1 MGSPLD
7 LHGAISAE
15 EKTFIESWE
24 NVGTGTHYIIQENR
38 RGDEVQTG
46 ITGRRT
52 FRLSTYERMLTEER
66 CLDPRNNPFRNGSFR
81 PITVPTGVSI
91 ETNPNAMSDEDI
103 NRLFT
108 ASDVAWDEYMAVID
122 SPATLGRMLELAE
135 NSNLSLKRY
144 RELERR
150 QERFSQVGKRVT
162 HKDPDI
168 QRQID
173 SIGSGEPT
181 GGGNP
186 PRSRNTAIRA
196 TSHTQAAS

>member
-1 MGSPLD
+1 MVSPLE
-7 LHGAISAE
+7 LHGSITAE
-15 EKTFIESWE
+15 EKTFIETWE
-24 NVGTGTHYIIQENR
+24 NVGAGTTYVIQENR
-38 RGDEVQTG
+38 RGDEVHVQ

-52 FRLSTYERMLTEER
+52 FRLSTYERMITEER
-66 CLDPRNNPFRNGSFR
+66 CLDPRNNPFKNGTFR
-81 PITVPTGVSI
+81 PITVPEGVNI
-91 ETNPNAMSDEDI
+91 ESNPNAMSDADI

-150 QERFSQVGKRVT
+150 HEKFSNIGKRVT
-162 HKDPDI
+162 HKDPEI
-168 QRQID
+168 QKQID
-173 SIGSGEPT
+173 SIGSGEPV

-186 PRSRNTAIRA
+186 ARSARSAIKA